1 MSLLNKL
8 FSFNRSAVKKSYRSS
23 VGSLERQK
31 ILERWK
37 TIEELKTTGRPS
49 AIKEAAIEAD
59 KLTDLALSC
68 VYPSIDTYV
77 ERLKQAKELFLSSK
91 QDYEN
96 LWYAHKIRNELVH
109 SVGFELPSAEA
120 KNVLDYFKKA
130 LEVIGGI

>member
-1 MSLLNKL
+1 
-8 FSFNRSAVKKSYRSS
+8 VKKSYRSA
-23 VGSLERQK
+23 VGSLERQR

-49 AIKEAAIEAD
+49 AFKEAVIEAD

-68 VYPSIDTYV
+68 IYPSIDTYV
-77 ERLKQAKELFLSSK
+77 ERLKQAKELFLSSR

-109 SVGFELPSAEA
+109 SLGFELPSAEA
-120 KNVLDYFKKA
+120 KNVLDHFKKA
-130 LEVIGGI
+130 LEILGGI

>member
-1 MSLLNKL
+1 MSFLNKL

-23 VGSLERQK
+23 VGSTERQK

-37 TIEELKTTGRPS
+37 IIEELKTTGKPS
-49 AIKEAAIEAD
+49 AFKEAVIEAD

-68 VYPSIDTYV
+68 VYPSIDTHV
-77 ERLKQAKELFLSSK
+77 ERLKQAKELFLSNR

-109 SVGFELPSAEA
+109 SVGFDLPSVEA
-120 KNVLDYFKKA
+120 KNILDYFRRA
-130 LEVIGGI
+130 LEALGI